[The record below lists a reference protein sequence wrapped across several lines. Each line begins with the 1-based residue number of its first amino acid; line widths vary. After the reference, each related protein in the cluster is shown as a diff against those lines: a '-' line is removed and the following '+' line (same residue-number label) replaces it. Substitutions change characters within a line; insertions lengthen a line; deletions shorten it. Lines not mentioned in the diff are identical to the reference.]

1 MKCLDTY
8 PLIEIAT
15 GNEKFASLLNDDIV
29 ITDITIAEFYYVIL
43 KKYDPATADFWYRK
57 FAPYCAHVPK
67 EILIKA
73 VKFRHVNKKINLSFF
88 DCVGYIFAIENNYK
102 FLTGGKEFKGFNNI
116 SFMD

>member
-15 GNEKFASLLNDDIV
+15 GNEKFASLLSEDII

-43 KKYDPATADFWYRK
+43 RKYDIATADFWYRK
-57 FAPYCAHVPK
+57 FEHYCVVVPRA
-67 EILIKA
+67 ILLKA
-73 VKFRHVNKKINLSFF
+73 VKFRHDNKKKNLSFF

-102 FLTGGKEFKGFNNI
+102 FLTGGEEFKNFDNVVY
-116 SFMD
+116 MD